1 MRSDGTKKSPV
12 RMLVYLLLLAAV
24 VALGYFTDIVDF
36 TELKAVFSL
45 KLTALLKLAVMVLLV
60 LLVSN
65 LVIFILHGI
74 KPRTHRGGSVLSLL
88 SSLVKYVAGIIIVC
102 QSLSLLGVN
111 VGTIIASVG
120 VLALVV
126 GFSAESLIADVVIGA
141 FMLLENQYNVGDI
154 VEVNGFRGVV
164 TKIGI
169 RTTSITDGGGNVKI
183 INNSEM
189 KNILN
194 RSDNNSWSVS
204 DISIPYETD
213 LEKLEAQL
221 PALLEAG
228 LDSVN
233 ISLDT
238 LDPALFA
245 KITARDEFAAVQAGI
260 HAALE
265 SGIPV
270 KLNCVPQVGVNEGE
284 LEALAALAQD
294 KPLQVRFIEM
304 MPIGYGKTYKSVPS
318 DEILRQFFEAYPDA
332 YRLEKSL
339 GNGPAVYYSAP
350 GFAGEIG
357 VIGAIHEKFCNTCNR
372 IRLTSEGFLK
382 LCLYSGEGLD
392 LRAML
397 RGGCSDEEIAE
408 AVTKVIERKPKE
420 HHFTEDGLHLPGIGP
435 ADADTRKMSQIG
447 G

>member
-1 MRSDGTKKSPV
+1 
-12 RMLVYLLLLAAV
+12 
-24 VALGYFTDIVDF
+24 
-36 TELKAVFSL
+36 
-45 KLTALLKLAVMVLLV
+45 
-60 LLVSN
+60 
-65 LVIFILHGI
+65 
-74 KPRTHRGGSVLSLL
+74 
-88 SSLVKYVAGIIIVC
+88 
-102 QSLSLLGVN
+102 
-111 VGTIIASVG
+111 
-120 VLALVV
+120 
-126 GFSAESLIADVVIGA
+126 
-141 FMLLENQYNVGDI
+141 
-154 VEVNGFRGVV
+154 
-164 TKIGI
+164 
-169 RTTSITDGGGNVKI
+169 
-183 INNSEM
+183 
-189 KNILN
+189 
-194 RSDNNSWSVS
+194 
-204 DISIPYETD
+204 
-213 LEKLEAQL
+213 
-221 PALLEAG
+221 
-228 LDSVN
+228 
-233 ISLDT
+233 
-238 LDPALFA
+238 
-245 KITARDEFAAVQAGI
+245 
-260 HAALE
+260 
-265 SGIPV
+265 
-270 KLNCVPQVGVNEGE
+270 
-284 LEALAALAQD
+284 
-294 KPLQVRFIEM
+294 

>member
-36 TELKAVFSL
+36 TELNAVFSL

-169 RTTSITDGGGNVKI
+169 RTTSITGRRRQCEDHQ
-183 INNSEM
+183 
-189 KNILN
+189 
-194 RSDNNSWSVS
+194 
-204 DISIPYETD
+204 
-213 LEKLEAQL
+213 QL
-221 PALLEAG
+221 G
-228 LDSVN
+228 
-233 ISLDT
+233 
-238 LDPALFA
+238 
-245 KITARDEFAAVQAGI
+245 
-260 HAALE
+260 
-265 SGIPV
+265 
-270 KLNCVPQVGVNEGE
+270 
-284 LEALAALAQD
+284 
-294 KPLQVRFIEM
+294 
-304 MPIGYGKTYKSVPS
+304 
-318 DEILRQFFEAYPDA
+318 
-332 YRLEKSL
+332 
-339 GNGPAVYYSAP
+339 
-350 GFAGEIG
+350 
-357 VIGAIHEKFCNTCNR
+357 
-372 IRLTSEGFLK
+372 
-382 LCLYSGEGLD
+382 
-392 LRAML
+392 
-397 RGGCSDEEIAE
+397 DEEYPQPF
-408 AVTKVIERKPKE
+408 R
-420 HHFTEDGLHLPGIGP
+420 
-435 ADADTRKMSQIG
+435 
-447 G
+447 

>member
-1 MRSDGTKKSPV
+1 
-12 RMLVYLLLLAAV
+12 MLELKHITYTVSTPEGEQTILNDISIDIPDRKLIVFTGPNGGGKTTLAKVIMGLVQPTSGRVLYNGEDVTDLSITERAKRGISYGFQQPPRFKGITVHDLLLLAAV

-88 SSLVKYVAGIIIVC
+88 SSPVKYVAGIIIVC

-141 FMLLENQYNVGDI
+141 FMLLETQYNVGDI

-221 PALLEAG
+221 PTLLEEIFRARG
-228 LDSVN
+228 DVMLDVPQY
-233 ISLDT
+233 LGVQT
-238 LDPALFA
+238 LDA
-245 KITARDEFAAVQAGI
+245 
-260 HAALE
+260 
-265 SGIPV
+265 SGIVLRFWV
-270 KLNCVPQVGVNEGE
+270 KVAEKNIYAGARALNRELLLGFRRLGVECPFPQMDVHM
-284 LEALAALAQD
+284 
-294 KPLQVRFIEM
+294 K
-304 MPIGYGKTYKSVPS
+304 
-318 DEILRQFFEAYPDA
+318 
-332 YRLEKSL
+332 
-339 GNGPAVYYSAP
+339 
-350 GFAGEIG
+350 
-357 VIGAIHEKFCNTCNR
+357 
-372 IRLTSEGFLK
+372 
-382 LCLYSGEGLD
+382 
-392 LRAML
+392 
-397 RGGCSDEEIAE
+397 
-408 AVTKVIERKPKE
+408 
-420 HHFTEDGLHLPGIGP
+420 
-435 ADADTRKMSQIG
+435 
-447 G
+447 

>member
-1 MRSDGTKKSPV
+1 
-12 RMLVYLLLLAAV
+12 MLVYLLLLAAV

-74 KPRTHRGGSVLSLL
+74 KPHTHRGGSVLSLL

-189 KNILN
+189 KKSSTVPITTPGLSAISPSPMRQTW
-194 RSDNNSWSVS
+194 RSWRRSCPPCW
-204 DISIPYETD
+204 
-213 LEKLEAQL
+213 
-221 PALLEAG
+221 
-228 LDSVN
+228 
-233 ISLDT
+233 
-238 LDPALFA
+238 
-245 KITARDEFAAVQAGI
+245 R
-260 HAALE
+260 
-265 SGIPV
+265 
-270 KLNCVPQVGVNEGE
+270 
-284 LEALAALAQD
+284 
-294 KPLQVRFIEM
+294 RF
-304 MPIGYGKTYKSVPS
+304 
-318 DEILRQFFEAYPDA
+318 
-332 YRLEKSL
+332 
-339 GNGPAVYYSAP
+339 SAP
-350 GFAGEIG
+350 GA
-357 VIGAIHEKFCNTCNR
+357 T
-372 IRLTSEGFLK
+372 
-382 LCLYSGEGLD
+382 
-392 LRAML
+392 
-397 RGGCSDEEIAE
+397 
-408 AVTKVIERKPKE
+408 
-420 HHFTEDGLHLPGIGP
+420 
-435 ADADTRKMSQIG
+435 
-447 G
+447 

>member
-1 MRSDGTKKSPV
+1 
-12 RMLVYLLLLAAV
+12 MLVYLLLLAAV

-111 VGTIIASVG
+111 VGTII
-120 VLALVV
+120 
-126 GFSAESLIADVVIGA
+126 
-141 FMLLENQYNVGDI
+141 
-154 VEVNGFRGVV
+154 EVNGFRGVV

-221 PALLEAG
+221 PALLEEIFRARG
-228 LDSVN
+228 DVM
-233 ISLDT
+233 LDT
-238 LDPALFA
+238 PQYLGVQTLDA
-245 KITARDEFAAVQAGI
+245 
-260 HAALE
+260 
-265 SGIPV
+265 SGIVLRFWV
-270 KLNCVPQVGVNEGE
+270 KVAEKNIYAGARALNRELLLGFRRLGVECPFPQMDVHM
-284 LEALAALAQD
+284 
-294 KPLQVRFIEM
+294 K
-304 MPIGYGKTYKSVPS
+304 
-318 DEILRQFFEAYPDA
+318 
-332 YRLEKSL
+332 
-339 GNGPAVYYSAP
+339 
-350 GFAGEIG
+350 
-357 VIGAIHEKFCNTCNR
+357 
-372 IRLTSEGFLK
+372 
-382 LCLYSGEGLD
+382 
-392 LRAML
+392 
-397 RGGCSDEEIAE
+397 
-408 AVTKVIERKPKE
+408 
-420 HHFTEDGLHLPGIGP
+420 
-435 ADADTRKMSQIG
+435 
-447 G
+447 

>member
-221 PALLEAG
+221 PALLEEIFRARG
-228 LDSVN
+228 VQ
-233 ISLDT
+233 T
-238 LDPALFA
+238 LDA
-245 KITARDEFAAVQAGI
+245 
-260 HAALE
+260 
-265 SGIPV
+265 SGIVLRFWV
-270 KLNCVPQVGVNEGE
+270 KVAEKNIYAGARALNRELLLGFRRLGVECPFPQMDVHM
-284 LEALAALAQD
+284 
-294 KPLQVRFIEM
+294 K
-304 MPIGYGKTYKSVPS
+304 
-318 DEILRQFFEAYPDA
+318 
-332 YRLEKSL
+332 
-339 GNGPAVYYSAP
+339 
-350 GFAGEIG
+350 
-357 VIGAIHEKFCNTCNR
+357 
-372 IRLTSEGFLK
+372 
-382 LCLYSGEGLD
+382 
-392 LRAML
+392 
-397 RGGCSDEEIAE
+397 
-408 AVTKVIERKPKE
+408 
-420 HHFTEDGLHLPGIGP
+420 
-435 ADADTRKMSQIG
+435 
-447 G
+447 

>member
-65 LVIFILHGI
+65 LVIF
-74 KPRTHRGGSVLSLL
+74 
-88 SSLVKYVAGIIIVC
+88 
-102 QSLSLLGVN
+102 
-111 VGTIIASVG
+111 IASVG

-221 PALLEAG
+221 PALLEEIFRARG
-228 LDSVN
+228 DVMLDVPQY
-233 ISLDT
+233 LGVQT
-238 LDPALFA
+238 LDA
-245 KITARDEFAAVQAGI
+245 
-260 HAALE
+260 
-265 SGIPV
+265 SGIVLRFWV
-270 KLNCVPQVGVNEGE
+270 KNIYAGARALNRELLLGFRRLGVECPFPQMDVHM
-284 LEALAALAQD
+284 
-294 KPLQVRFIEM
+294 K
-304 MPIGYGKTYKSVPS
+304 
-318 DEILRQFFEAYPDA
+318 
-332 YRLEKSL
+332 
-339 GNGPAVYYSAP
+339 
-350 GFAGEIG
+350 
-357 VIGAIHEKFCNTCNR
+357 
-372 IRLTSEGFLK
+372 
-382 LCLYSGEGLD
+382 
-392 LRAML
+392 
-397 RGGCSDEEIAE
+397 
-408 AVTKVIERKPKE
+408 
-420 HHFTEDGLHLPGIGP
+420 
-435 ADADTRKMSQIG
+435 
-447 G
+447 